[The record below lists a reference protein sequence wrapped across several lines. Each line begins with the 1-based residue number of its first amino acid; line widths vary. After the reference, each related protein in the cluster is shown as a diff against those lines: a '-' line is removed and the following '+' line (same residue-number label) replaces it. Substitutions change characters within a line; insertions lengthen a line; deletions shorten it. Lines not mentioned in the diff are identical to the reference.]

1 MATVFQESTQTGKL
15 RARAN
20 TTFKCAKW
28 QTGNKTFWAKT
39 RAPFQRTPKSL
50 SMYGY
55 SKGSRLII
63 NSCQTMSDYKAKSN
77 FRN

>member
-20 TTFKCAKW
+20 TTFKCAKC

-39 RAPFQRTPKSL
+39 RAPFQEPQNHSEC
-50 SMYGY
+50 MD
-55 SKGSRLII
+55 I
-63 NSCQTMSDYKAKSN
+63 AKDLD
-77 FRN
+77 FL